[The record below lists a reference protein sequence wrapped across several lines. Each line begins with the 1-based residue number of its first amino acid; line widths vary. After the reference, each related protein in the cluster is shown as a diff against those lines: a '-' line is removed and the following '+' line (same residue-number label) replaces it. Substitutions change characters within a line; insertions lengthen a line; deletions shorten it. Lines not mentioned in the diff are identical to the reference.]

1 MVEYI
6 TRGISLNILQFSVG
20 AYPIMIMMLDIPQ
33 FYLVHI
39 LKYDMYKT
47 KDAWARRLDGLQY
60 YFKLVLSCW
69 IFLLHLIF

>member
-6 TRGISLNILQFSVG
+6 TRSISSNILQFSVG

-47 KDAWARRLDGLQY
+47 KDA
-60 YFKLVLSCW
+60 
-69 IFLLHLIF
+69 